1 MIFNMLLLQLNAS
14 HRTCLCTD
22 AVFGPHEYDAMMH
35 QVHASLQHI
44 VPGSPY
50 APDSQDSHE
59 APGTPIHMITLLMK

>member
-35 QVHASLQHI
+35 